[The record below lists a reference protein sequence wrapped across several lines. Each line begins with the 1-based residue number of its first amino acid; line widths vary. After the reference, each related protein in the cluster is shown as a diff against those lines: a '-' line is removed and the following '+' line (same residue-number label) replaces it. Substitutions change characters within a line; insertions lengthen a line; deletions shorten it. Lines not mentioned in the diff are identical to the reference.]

1 MAGLTCALQ
10 ALPLHTFNIQLKTMN
25 SEDSSITAIKPTDLR
40 GILKY
45 VSMFREHV
53 FVVALD
59 GSLVA
64 HVNFKNVLLDI
75 AVLRSLHI
83 RVVLVH
89 GIGQQL
95 SELAKSRSL
104 EITNPHGETLTD
116 ATTLALASETSALVN
131 QEIMQGLTR
140 IGLRCVNCNAVRAKI
155 AGVVNGVDQLLSGVV
170 DKLDL
175 SMLKRLLE
183 ADTIPLIAPIAQ
195 DRNGENLRLNSDRLA
210 AELAEKLE
218 ASKLIYLT
226 AQDGLKLDGNAVKNL
241 SLEELE
247 RLLASKQECIPD
259 RLLSKLNQ
267 SAKTLRAGTP
277 RTHILDGR
285 EFGALLNEVFDKVGI
300 GTMIYGNEYQSIR
313 PAKPEDAYSIYN
325 ITRNAVRTEHL
336 RQRNQKEIEDTIED
350 YHVHEIDG
358 SIVACL
364 YLKCWKEKEHAEL
377 GSVYVL
383 PFYQGKGVGRRMVH
397 YAVDLARKN
406 GIRRLIAL
414 STQAAP
420 FFSEVCH
427 FIEGKL
433 SDLHEDQR
441 RAYETSGRNS
451 KILYTDL

>member
-1 MAGLTCALQ
+1 
-10 ALPLHTFNIQLKTMN
+10 MN

-195 DRNGENLRLNSDRLA
+195 DRKGENLRLNSDRLA

-226 AQDGLKLDGNAVKNL
+226 AQDGLKLNEKAVKNL

-247 RLLASKQECIPD
+247 KLLASKQACIPD

-267 SAKTLRAGTP
+267 SAKTLRAGTA

-285 EFGALLNEVFDKVGI
+285 QFGALLNEVFDKVGI

-313 PAKPEDAYSIYN
+313 PAKPEDAYAIYN

-336 RQRNQKEIEDTIED
+336 RQRDQKEIEDTIED